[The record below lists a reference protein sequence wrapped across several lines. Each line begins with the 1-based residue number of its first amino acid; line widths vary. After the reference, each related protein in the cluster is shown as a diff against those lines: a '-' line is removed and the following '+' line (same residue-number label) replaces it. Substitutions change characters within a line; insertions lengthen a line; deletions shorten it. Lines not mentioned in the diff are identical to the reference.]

1 MVHKWRKFIF
11 SSYITEILKIYW
23 KLKRLKER
31 HYYINSIK
39 GIGGYFLFVIYIK
52 IL

>member
-1 MVHKWRKFIF
+1 MVHKWQKFIF
-11 SSYITEILKIYW
+11 SSYIEILKIYW

-31 HYYINSIK
+31 HYYISSIK
-39 GIGGYFLFVIYIK
+39 GIDGYFLFVIYIK